1 MRARTSPRSFRSW
14 VGTGRRAS
22 KPRIGWLRR
31 HIDRFALTNAA
42 RAAIVM
48 PAVFFFADKVVDDPD
63 STLFAAFGSF
73 AILVLADFGGPR
85 RTRLAAYLILAA
97 AGMGLIALGTL
108 CSQEP
113 WLAVAGMAAVGF
125 AILFSRVI
133 NGYFASA
140 AFAAELLFII
150 PVAVPAPISAIPA
163 RLEGFA
169 LAAAAGILAR
179 FVLWP
184 SRPFD
189 RLRAAAARA
198 CRTLAD
204 LVDPGR
210 SADAEAV
217 ARSETAEAAVR
228 ELRRSFVSSPERP
241 TGPTGRTEA
250 LAFLVDAADVLY
262 GLASPGPGLRPD
274 PCAAENQ
281 EVSSATA
288 AVLRAST
295 DTLDGRSR
303 EPDLERLDSAR
314 DLVEG
319 ALARHIEEMGA
330 EQDATPLLEAAQQS
344 FRMREISLM
353 AREVAMSAL
362 AAVGAR
368 SSDRGLSLGSTAQ
381 ATWSLIRAHATP
393 GSASFRNSV
402 RGAIGLA
409 AAVTVIETASVQHG
423 FWIVLA
429 TLSVLRYSALGTWS
443 TIFSALAGTVV
454 GIVLGGLLVYAIG
467 TDEAVLWAVLPAAVL
482 LAAYAPRA
490 ISFAAGQAGFTVTV
504 MIIFNLIVPTG
515 WEIGLVRI
523 EDVAIGSGIS
533 LAIGVLFWPRG
544 VESLVRASV
553 GSAYRRAAD
562 YVTAAV
568 RRLVA
573 IGGAESAE
581 NALDAAK
588 VQARSAAARLDDAYR
603 QHLADIA
610 LRHGDPASLELLVTC
625 AVRLRLLAYSVST
638 LTPVQRESVFDRC
651 ARALGSEADRLDH
664 WYGDLADGFESRTP
678 IPPPEAVE
686 SDGAPIVRCVSDLLS
701 ANQSAN
707 LNSALTLLW
716 AEQHLNAVNQL
727 GAEVIGAAAELSVR
741 P

>member
-1 MRARTSPRSFRSW
+1 
-14 VGTGRRAS
+14 
-22 KPRIGWLRR
+22 
-31 HIDRFALTNAA
+31 
-42 RAAIVM
+42 M
-48 PAVFFFADKVVDDPD
+48 PAVFFFADKVIDDPD

-85 RTRLAAYLILAA
+85 LTRLAAYLILAV

-113 WLAVAGMAAVGF
+113 WLAVAGMAVVGF

-133 NGYFASA
+133 DSYFASA

-150 PVAVPAPISAIPA
+150 PVAVPGPISAIPA

-198 CRTLAD
+198 CQTLAD
-204 LVDPGR
+204 LVDPGG
-210 SADAEAV
+210 SADAPEVA

-228 ELRRSFVSSPERP
+228 ELRWSFVSSPERP

-250 LAFLVDAADVLY
+250 LAFLVDATDVLY
-262 GLASPGPGLRPD
+262 GLASPGQGPKPD
-274 PCAAENQ
+274 PCAEENS
-281 EVSSATA
+281 EVSSAAA
-288 AVLRAST
+288 AVLRASS
-295 DTLDGRSR
+295 DNLDGRSR

-314 DLVEG
+314 DAVEG
-319 ALARHIEEMGA
+319 ALARHIKEMGA
-330 EQDATPLLEAAQQS
+330 EQDATALLEAARQS
-344 FRMREISLM
+344 FRMREISLV

-368 SSDRGLSLGSTAQ
+368 SSDSGLSLGSTAR

-393 GSASFRNSV
+393 GSASLRNSV

-409 AAVTVIETASVQHG
+409 TAVSVIEIASVQHG

-454 GIVLGGLLVYAIG
+454 GIVVGGLLVYAIG
-467 TDEAVLWAVLPAAVL
+467 TNEAVLWAVLPAAVL

-562 YVTAAV
+562 YVAEAA

-573 IGGAESAE
+573 MGGAESAE
-581 NALDAAK
+581 NAVDAAR
-588 VQARSAAARLDDAYR
+588 VEARSTAARLDDAYR
-603 QHLADIA
+603 QYLADTA
-610 LRHGDPASLELLVTC
+610 LRRADPASLELLVTH

-638 LTPVQRESVFDRC
+638 LTPVQQESVFGRC

-664 WYGDLADGFESRTP
+664 WYRAFADALESGAP
-678 IPPPEAVE
+678 IPHPETVE
-686 SDGAPIVRCVSDLLS
+686 SGGPIVRCVNDWLS

-716 AEQHLNAVNQL
+716 AEQHLDAVGQL
-727 GAEVIGAAAELSVR
+727 GAEIAGAAAELLVR

>member
-1 MRARTSPRSFRSW
+1 MRVRTSPRSFRSW
-14 VGTGRRAS
+14 VGTARRAS

-48 PAVFFFADKVVDDPD
+48 PAVFFFADKVIDDPD

-113 WLAVAGMAAVGF
+113 WLAVAGMAVVGF

-140 AFAAELLFII
+140 AFAAQLLFII
-150 PVAVPAPISAIPA
+150 PVAVPGPISAIPA

-189 RLRAAAARA
+189 TLRAGAARA
-198 CRTLAD
+198 YRTLAD
-204 LVDPGR
+204 LVDPQLP
-210 SADAEAV
+210 ADASEV
-217 ARSETAEAAVR
+217 SARSEAAGAAVR
-228 ELRRSFVSSPERP
+228 ELRRSFVSSPDRP

-262 GLASPGPGLRPD
+262 GLASPGPGPRPD
-274 PCAAENQ
+274 PCAAENR

-295 DTLDGRSR
+295 DDLDGRR
-303 EPDLERLDSAR
+303 RDPDLERLDSAR
-314 DLVEG
+314 DAVEG
-319 ALARHIEEMGA
+319 ALARRIEAMGA
-330 EQDATPLLEAAQQS
+330 DQDATTLLEAAQQS
-344 FRMREISLM
+344 FRMREISLV
-353 AREVAMSAL
+353 AREVAVSAL
-362 AAVGAR
+362 AAVGAG
-368 SSDRGLSLGSTAQ
+368 SSDRGLSLGSTAR
-381 ATWSLIRAHATP
+381 ATWSLIRSHATP
-393 GSASFRNSV
+393 TSASLRNSV

-443 TIFSALAGTVV
+443 TIFSALTGTVV
-454 GIVLGGLLVYAIG
+454 GIVVGGLLVYAIG

-482 LAAYAPRA
+482 VAAYAPRA
-490 ISFAAGQAGFTVTV
+490 ISFAAGQAGFSVTV

-515 WEIGLVRI
+515 WEIGVVRI

-533 LAIGVLFWPRG
+533 LVVGVLLWPRG
-544 VESLVRASV
+544 IESLVRASV
-553 GSAYRRAAD
+553 ATAYQRAAD
-562 YVTAAV
+562 YIAAAA
-568 RRLVA
+568 RWLVDT
-573 IGGAESAE
+573 GRAESAE
-581 NALDAAK
+581 DALEGARAE
-588 VQARSAAARLDDAYR
+588 ARSAAARLDDAYR
-603 QHLADIA
+603 QYLGGHGPTSRRPGEPRGARHLRGAGAARGLFDVDAGARRTRIRIRPMRIGA
-610 LRHGDPASLELLVTC
+610 QLRGGPPRPLVPLLC
-625 AVRLRLLAYSVST
+625 
-638 LTPVQRESVFDRC
+638 RC
-651 ARALGSEADRLDH
+651 AR
-664 WYGDLADGFESRTP
+664 
-678 IPPPEAVE
+678 
-686 SDGAPIVRCVSDLLS
+686 
-701 ANQSAN
+701 
-707 LNSALTLLW
+707 
-716 AEQHLNAVNQL
+716 
-727 GAEVIGAAAELSVR
+727 
-741 P
+741 

>member
-1 MRARTSPRSFRSW
+1 VRADRVER
-14 VGTGRRAS
+14 VGDG
-22 KPRIGWLRR
+22 IGWLRR

-48 PAVFFFADKVVDDPD
+48 PAAFFFADKVIDDPD

-85 RTRLAAYLILAA
+85 RVRLVAYLVLAA

-113 WLAVAGMAAVGF
+113 WLAVAGMAVIGF

-140 AFAAELLFII
+140 AFAAQLLFII
-150 PVAVPAPISAIPA
+150 PVAVPGPISAIPA

-169 LAAAAGILAR
+169 LAAGAGILAK

-189 RLRAAAARA
+189 GLRAAAARA
-198 CRTLAD
+198 CRTISD
-204 LVDPGR
+204 LVDPDLP
-210 SADAEAV
+210 ADGSEVA
-217 ARSETAEAAVR
+217 ARSETAGAAVR
-228 ELRRSFVSSPERP
+228 ELRRSFVSSPDRP

-262 GLASPGPGLRPD
+262 ALASPGQGRRPD
-274 PCAAENQ
+274 PCAEENR

-295 DTLDGRSR
+295 DNLNGRGR

-314 DLVEG
+314 DAVEG
-319 ALARHIEEMGA
+319 ALARRVEEMEA
-330 EQDATPLLEAAQQS
+330 DQDSSTLLDAAQQS
-344 FRMREISLM
+344 FRMREISLV
-353 AREVAMSAL
+353 AREVAVSAL
-362 AAVGAR
+362 AAVGAG
-368 SSDRGLSLGSTAQ
+368 SSGRGLSLGSTAR

-393 GSASFRNSV
+393 RSASLRNSV

-409 AAVTVIETASVQHG
+409 AAVTVIETASVQRG

-454 GIVLGGLLVYAIG
+454 GIVVGGLLVHAIG
-467 TDEAVLWAVLPAAVL
+467 TEEAVLWVVLPEAVLV
-482 LAAYAPRA
+482 AAYAPRA

-504 MIIFNLIVPTG
+504 LIIFNLIVPAG

-533 LAIGVLFWPRG
+533 LVVGVLFWPRG

-553 GSAYRRAAD
+553 GAAYRRAAD
-562 YVTAAV
+562 YVAAAA

-573 IGGAESAE
+573 TEQPEAAED
-581 NALDAAK
+581 ALEAARA
-588 VQARSAAARLDDAYR
+588 QARSAASRLDDAYR
-603 QHLADIA
+603 QYLADTA
-610 LRHGDPASLELLVTC
+610 LRRADPDRLELLITR
-625 AVRLRLLAYSVST
+625 AVRVRLAAYSMST
-638 LTPVQRESVFDRC
+638 LTPVEHESVFDRC
-651 ARALGSEADRLDH
+651 AGALSSEADRLDQ
-664 WYGDLADGFESRTP
+664 WYRAFADALGSATA
-678 IPPPEAVE
+678 IPSPEGTD
-686 SDGAPIVRCVSDLLS
+686 SDGGPVIRCMSDSLGIH
-701 ANQSAN
+701 QGAN
-707 LNSALTLLW
+707 LDSALTLLW
-716 AEQHLNAVNQL
+716 ADQHLDGVWAL
-727 GAEVIGAAAELSVR
+727 GAELVGPAAELCALA
-741 P
+741 